1 MKKFLN
7 KKIIIICSIVIFIA
21 ILILSNINLKKEEV
35 KDDLAIVNTT
45 TKEIKKEDTFFIDIK
60 GSVKSPGV
68 YEMHQND
75 RVIDAIKIAGG
86 LTKNANTDN
95 INLSQKLHSEM
106 VIYVYSDNEIK
117 SNNKLSCDTVCKTN
131 VIEVNN
137 CVNNENKNLIN
148 INTANIDELTTLN
161 GIGASKAQ
169 SIIEYREQNGLFK
182 TIEEI
187 KNVSGIQD
195 STFDKIKD
203 MITV

>member
-7 KKIIIICSIVIFIA
+7 KKIIIICSIVIFIT
-21 ILILSNINLKKEEV
+21 ILILSNINLNKEEI

-45 TKEIKKEDTFFIDIK
+45 TKEIKKEETFFIDIK

-117 SNNKLSCDTVCKTN
+117 NNNKLSCDTVCKTN